1 MAIKTPGAPVGPAI
15 NTSGPVPV
23 PAGLA
28 PRPRRRRTPGQTAR
42 HVFGRVVLYAVL
54 TLGSLIFIAPLLWM
68 VSASLQD
75 LGDIF
80 SFPPHW
86 IPIDPSLDNYRRFLF
101 PGAIEATRDESANIL
116 RWFGNGLFV
125 AGSVTVL
132 QLFFCSLAAYAFA
145 KRRFRGR
152 DRIFLL
158 FLATMMIPAQVTLI
172 PWYIILRHIP
182 LFGGNDLFGQGGHGW
197 LDSYYGLII
206 PGVVSAWTI
215 FFLRQ
220 YMRGISDEYLDAAR
234 VDGASEFR
242 VFWTVVLPLTK
253 PALGASGIF
262 TFIYVWEDL
271 FGPLILISNP
281 DLYTVPLGMALFS
294 VKNRPAWDLLMA
306 GGVLATIPVLIV
318 FVLFQRQLVKGITLG
333 GIKG

>member
-1 MAIKTPGAPVGPAI
+1 MAVRTPGAPAEPAA
-15 NTSGPVPV
+15 N
-23 PAGLA
+23 PAGVA
-28 PRPRRRRTPGQTAR
+28 PIPPALVARGRHRRTRRQQAG
-42 HVFGRVVLYAVL
+42 HVFGRVALYGVLIVGAA
-54 TLGSLIFIAPLLWM
+54 IFVAPLIWM
-68 VSASLQD
+68 LSASFQS
-75 LGDIF
+75 LGNIF

-86 IPIDPSLDNYRRFLF
+86 IPVDPSLSNYRRFLF
-101 PGAIEATRDESANIL
+101 GERSADIL
-116 RWFGNGLFV
+116 RWFFNSAFV
-125 AGSVTVL
+125 ALSVTVL

-158 FLATMMIPAQVTLI
+158 FLATMMIPGQVTLV
-172 PWYIILRHIP
+172 PWYIILKHIP
-182 LFGGNDLFGQGGHGW
+182 FFGGNDALGNGGHGW

-206 PGVVSAWTI
+206 PGIVSAWTI

-220 YMRGISDEYLDAAR
+220 YMRSISDEFLDAAR
-234 VDGASEFR
+234 VDGASEFK
-242 VFWTVVLPLTK
+242 VYWSVVLPLSK
-253 PALGASGIF
+253 PALGASAIF

-271 FGPLILISNP
+271 FGPLILVSNP

-306 GGVLATIPVLIV
+306 GGVLATIPTLITFV
-318 FVLFQRQLVKGITLG
+318 FFQRNMIRGIMLG

>member
-1 MAIKTPGAPVGPAI
+1 MAIRTPGAAVGPAV
-15 NTSGPVPV
+15 NTSGPTPV
-23 PAGLA
+23 PPGLA
-28 PRPRRRRTPGQTAR
+28 PRRRRRTRGQLAND
-42 HVFGRVVLYAVL
+42 VIGRVVLYTVL
-54 TLGSLIFIAPLLWM
+54 TLGSLIFVAPLLWM

-86 IPIDPSLDNYRRFLF
+86 IPISPDLDNYSRFLF
-101 PGAIEATRDESANIL
+101 PQEGGKDESANIL

-125 AGSVTVL
+125 AGSVTAL

-182 LFGGNDLFGQGGHGW
+182 LFGGNDITGQGGHGW

-206 PGVVSAWTI
+206 PGIVSAWTI

-242 VFWTVVLPLTK
+242 VFRTVVLPLTK
-253 PALGASGIF
+253 PALAASGIF

-333 GIKG
+333 GVKG